1 MQSARSLC
9 PFVAILAVMSML
21 LSTQASHAATFY
33 VATYGDDANA
43 GTEELPFQTIQR
55 GAWALSAGDTLIV
68 RGGTYLETL
77 FWVIPSGTSWSQP
90 VTVQAAPGE
99 TVVLQATAP
108 TDACCRYCGQQPI
121 HHLRW
126 LYSRCQ

>member
-1 MQSARSLC
+1 MQNARRLC

-68 RGGTYLETL
+68 RGGTYLESLYYASLRDLLEPTSDGAGSP
-77 FWVIPSGTSWSQP
+77 WRDGSPPSHC
-90 VTVQAAPGE
+90 A
-99 TVVLQATAP
+99 
-108 TDACCRYCGQQPI
+108 D
-121 HHLRW
+121 
-126 LYSRCQ
+126 